1 MIYAGTHSISKK
13 LLLNKKHSLG
23 FSMQT
28 CCYKDYSSLSVDLF
42 WSKKHKCHSEVV
54 YPDWIVSIWFSGTF
68 DQIICIICFWE
79 TCLICLALR
88 EILSNL
94 ISRHPNSK
102 LRKFIIMFERERER
116 GEKGF
121 NVNVTHF
128 FRNSFARTFW
138 HCDNIFLN
146 RARWTT
152 SAISKSNLKPLKVVE
167 LLTLPK
173 SQANKRA
180 IVTLTYKLFIDF
192 HFLSLGNNCKSK
204 KVCNEP
210 I

>member
-28 CCYKDYSSLSVDLF
+28 SLYKYYSSLSVDLF

-102 LRKFIIMFERERER
+102 LRKFIIEFERER
-116 GEKGF
+116 
-121 NVNVTHF
+121 
-128 FRNSFARTFW
+128 AREGKR
-138 HCDNIFLN
+138 D
-146 RARWTT
+146 
-152 SAISKSNLKPLKVVE
+152 
-167 LLTLPK
+167 LTLTWHIFFGTHLLELFDI
-173 SQANKRA
+173 A
-180 IVTLTYKLFIDF
+180 ITFF
-192 HFLSLGNNCKSK
+192 
-204 KVCNEP
+204 
-210 I
+210 